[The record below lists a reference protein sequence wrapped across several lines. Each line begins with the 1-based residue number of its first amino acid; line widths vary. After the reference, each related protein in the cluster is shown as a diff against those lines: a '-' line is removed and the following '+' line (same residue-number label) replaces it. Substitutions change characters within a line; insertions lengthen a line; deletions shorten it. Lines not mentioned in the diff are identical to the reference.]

1 MECFLLLADRQAY
14 YRLLLAVKK
23 KPPEMTLFTTGM
35 WEEYRH
41 AVSDS
46 LAAGGER
53 SAMHPSLM
61 S

>member
-1 MECFLLLADRQAY
+1 MFPAISGQTSVLQIAFGW
-14 YRLLLAVKK
+14 KK
-23 KPPEMTLFTTGM
+23 PPPEMTLFTTGM